1 MSYDAHK
8 TLPIEHLESHPIDRP
23 ESPVI
28 DIENCDIETL
38 AQAFNNKIRV
48 SEIVEYSYPKI
59 CSDDCTIAFSIIFY
73 PNVLGMLNIHEKIL
87 RRNYSYY
94 CKHIET
100 ILINANMSKS

>member
-8 TLPIEHLESHPIDRP
+8 TLPIEHLESHPIDRI

-38 AQAFNNKIRV
+38 AQVFNNKIRL
-48 SEIVEYSYPKI
+48 SDIVESSYHKI
-59 CSDDCTIAFSIIFY
+59 CSDNCTISFTIIFY
-73 PNVLGMLNIHEKIL
+73 PNVFRMLHIHEKAL

-94 CKHIET
+94 CKHLET
-100 ILINANMSKS
+100 ILINVNMSYQ